1 MNNIK
6 KISAMM
12 AIISLCSF
20 THAEYQ
26 AVIGTANHNIKF
38 VKWEDIDSI
47 EGEWQN
53 VTDPYDCTNWSPSVD
68 TQDQGV
74 TFTQTANDCKQE
86 QQRQVKRR
94 SQEKISGV
102 IIVKDTITEKRVNTG
117 QSSSRSAV
125 GTKLLKDCRFAKV
138 SASGPVTGN
147 YYILETGGN
156 TWAYWNGQQMGYI
169 NYRAPTYRFVKDGYR
184 YYSTQ
189 LMVTDSY
196 YYHNICKEKI

>member
-1 MNNIK
+1 MKNIK
-6 KISAMM
+6 KFSAMM
-12 AIISLCSF
+12 AIVSLCSF

-53 VTDPYDCTNWSPSVD
+53 LADPYDCTNWAPSVD

-74 TFTQTANDCKQE
+74 TFNQTATDCKQE

-94 SQEKISGV
+94 AQEKISGV
-102 IIVKDTITEKRVNTG
+102 IIVKDTIIEKRINTA
-117 QSSSRSAV
+117 QSSTRSAV
-125 GTKLLKDCRFAKV
+125 GTRPLKECRFAKI
-138 SASGPVTGN
+138 SANGSGAGN
-147 YYILETGGN
+147 YYVLETGGN
-156 TWAYWNGQQMGYI
+156 TTAYWNGQQMGYI
-169 NYRAPTYRFVKDGYR
+169 NFRAPTYVFINNGFK

-189 LMVTDSY
+189 LMVTDWY